1 MAETLSCGM
10 SAAHNLNT
18 DGNKTS
24 EDLGMYHIKKN
35 NFLSWNL
42 FLMINSILRG
52 SIIFGVADEATPFFM
67 A

>member
-10 SAAHNLNT
+10 SASLNLNT

-42 FLMINSILRG
+42 FLMINSILDSG
-52 SIIFGVADEATPFFM
+52 TLS
-67 A
+67 